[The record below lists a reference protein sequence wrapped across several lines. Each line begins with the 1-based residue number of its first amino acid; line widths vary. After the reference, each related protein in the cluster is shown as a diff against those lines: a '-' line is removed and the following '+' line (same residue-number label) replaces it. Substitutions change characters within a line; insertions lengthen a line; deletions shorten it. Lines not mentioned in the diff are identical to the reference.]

1 MKNEF
6 NSMSLGISGTM
17 ALTKLAKALVRAT
30 CATCAQS

>member
-17 ALTKLAKALVRAT
+17 ALTILVKAFARAT
-30 CATCAQS
+30 HATCAQS